1 MNVERGEALSVL
13 RTMPAMSVDLTLT
26 DPPYFLPAQHYSAR
40 SRWPRSMAD
49 ISVLEHFYRDVFAE
63 IRRVSRPEAPI
74 AVFCDGQSYPV
85 FFSLLYPHW
94 DRLIDVVWDK
104 NELGMGSGVRR
115 QHEWVLIGWQGGRMN
130 GWEPSVLRVR
140 RVGQSR
146 VHPAEKPVALLGR
159 LIRLLSPAD
168 GLVLDPFAGSAS
180 TGEAAI
186 AEGRRFQGVELDPAY
201 AAAGQKHEAASPTLA
216 GLDSREPSPDRRD

>member
-186 AEGRRFQGVELDPAY
+186 AEG
-201 AAAGQKHEAASPTLA
+201 LA
-216 GLDSREPSPDRRD
+216 